1 MGFNDYQDG
10 LEQAAERQQIIDQ
23 YIDEHELLQTA
34 DAFRYSFDNNE
45 DALIEIWRI
54 VQTRPATESDIALAD
69 IRSALSKLITKAAE
83 KYADGVMRR
92 RSFTAEVM

>member
-1 MGFNDYQDG
+1 MSGYQKGIEEDATR
-10 LEQAAERQQIIDQ
+10 EQIIDQ
-23 YIDEHELLQTA
+23 YIDEHELLKES
-34 DAFRYSFDNNE
+34 DAFQYSFDDNE